1 MKKLPVLT
9 SLKIFTASSVLLAAV
24 ATAAHIPE
32 ELPTNKSADA
42 VCLQTVNGVSKLNKN
57 NCRVYIN
64 GFIDGAELTDS
75 VIINKVRDRSPF
87 FERAYSTRV
96 GTGKESLPVTYFADF
111 CIDKNIAR
119 QEVIDRVIDQLEM
132 DNTAATDERSA
143 VYSVIKRLYA
153 CGVK

>member
-32 ELPTNKSADA
+32 ELPAKKIADA
-42 VCLQTVNGVSKLNKN
+42 VCLQTVNGVSILNKN

-75 VIINKVRDRSPF
+75 VIINKVRDRSEF
-87 FERAYSTRV
+87 FERAYATRV
-96 GTGKESLPVTYFADF
+96 GSAKGPLPVTYYADF
-111 CIDKNIAR
+111 CIGKNIAR
-119 QEVIDRVIDQLEM
+119 QQVIDRVIAQLEQIK
-132 DNTAATDERSA
+132 NPAKDERSA
-143 VYSVIKRLYA
+143 VYAAIKRLYSCDA
-153 CGVK
+153 K